1 VGPSS
6 EEPPAKRRHCLGK
19 SWWDVGGIPF
29 QTGHLDAV
37 RCRRT
42 HTARTSPEHTLVR
55 QAEEPLQ
62 RRVPLLLLLLRR
74 IVQHLLRRKP
84 PVHNGRVT
92 EAPWVSAP
100 LTVAG
105 E

>member
-62 RRVPLLLLLLRR
+62 RRVPLL
-74 IVQHLLRRKP
+74 
-84 PVHNGRVT
+84 RVT